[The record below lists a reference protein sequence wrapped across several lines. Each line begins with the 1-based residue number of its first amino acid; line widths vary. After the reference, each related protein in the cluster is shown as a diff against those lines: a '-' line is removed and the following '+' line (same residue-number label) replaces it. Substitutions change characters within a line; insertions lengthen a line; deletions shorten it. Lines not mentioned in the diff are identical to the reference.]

1 MLYDVVIFLF
11 NHQDVIRLIFRY
23 ISIDLSI
30 HIQSTKK
37 LPGLSRSFDAFMCKG
52 HLAAAFFKHRAGIT
66 DRHRHRETIE
76 TKRLKLR

>member
-1 MLYDVVIFLF
+1 MLYDVVMFLF
-11 NHQDVIRLIFRY
+11 NHQDVYDSID